1 MSRPAAQ
8 PDPRADQLRQTIDA
22 GLITTVYQP
31 IVNLERSTICAYE
44 ALTRTLPGSAFANPS
59 VLFDAAEACG
69 MLWDLEMVT
78 RRQALRQAADWPSG
92 VLLFLNCTPQVIAD
106 DRFSDTLMAE
116 LKQTPGLSPHRIVL
130 EVTERSENQHVEGLH
145 RQTLRLQQHGFQLAI
160 DDVGAGTSGLNRI
173 MLLRPQWL
181 KLDRELVE
189 GIDLDPVKTNLV
201 RFLAHFARLSGVT
214 MIGEGIEREGELE
227 QLIRLGVHCAQGYLI
242 GRPGTH
248 DQEIPEPLNDRIRSE
263 WKMVRASHSTRER
276 TDQLARLVR
285 PAHTAEGMRTVAE
298 VATELLAQP
307 AVRGVVVTDGG
318 YYSGWCSRDRICRAM
333 DEAEGQ
339 APLARLAGKSA
350 RTLHL
355 GMSIDDALEVA
366 SSLRAGGFDQ
376 PLVLTESGRVV
387 GLVDLPELL
396 RAAAQACRAVQQ
408 RVAPLTGLPGRV
420 RCEQHIDEAIAAS
433 KRVDVAFIDLR
444 GLSDYNTVFGF
455 DLGDELIRQLV
466 EVVDRVVQDQVGPG
480 GESFLGHLGDDRL
493 MLALPP
499 GEIDVIADDIVRLFQ
514 SRAASVGI
522 SPQAA
527 LGGLGGASAIA
538 TVATRILAIREIGAQ
553 YQSAQDVIRTEPTL
567 RALANE
573 EAAMNPVQAGYVVI
587 VDAEP
592 APRPLALAA

>member
-1 MSRPAAQ
+1 MTQSPAQ

-22 GLITTVYQP
+22 GLVTTVYQP
-31 IVNLERSTICAYE
+31 IVDLERSTICAYE

-69 MLWDLEMVT
+69 MLWELEVVT
-78 RRQALRQAADWPSG
+78 RRQALRQAADWPAG

-106 DRFSDTLMAE
+106 DRFADTLMAE
-116 LKQTPGLSPHRIVL
+116 LAQTPGLSPHRIVL

-248 DQEIPEPLNDRIRSE
+248 DQAIPEPLNDRIRSE

-285 PAHTAEGMRTVAE
+285 PAYTAEGMRTVAE
-298 VATELLAQP
+298 IAAELMAQP
-307 AVRGVVVTDGG
+307 TVKGVVVIDGG
-318 YYSGWCSRDRICRAM
+318 YYSGWCSRDQICRAM

-339 APLARLAGKSA
+339 TTLARIAGKSA
-350 RTLHL
+350 RSLHL

-366 SSLRAGGFDQ
+366 ASTRTGGFDR

-387 GLVDLPELL
+387 GLVELPELL

-433 KRVDVAFIDLR
+433 RRMDVAFIDLR
-444 GLSDYNTVFGF
+444 GLSDYNAVFGF
-455 DLGDELIRQLV
+455 DLGDDLIRQLV

-499 GEIDVIADDIVRLFQ
+499 GEIDAIADDIVRLYQ
-514 SRAASVGI
+514 SRVASVGI

-538 TVATRILAIREIGAQ
+538 TVAARILAIREVCTQ
-553 YQSAQDVIRTEPTL
+553 FQSAQDVIRAEPTL

-592 APRPLALAA
+592 APKPLALAA